1 MINII
6 PKHLTIF
13 LIIGFL
19 SGLDRQ
25 IQTLQQ
31 ETFLFIKKIEKKN
44 ISIYMNYFK
53 PINKQLCIIKSFIYL
68 EFYKL

>member
-31 ETFLFIKKIEKKN
+31 ETFLFIKKIEKKTFLY
-44 ISIYMNYFK
+44 I
-53 PINKQLCIIKSFIYL
+53 
-68 EFYKL
+68 